1 MGGCEAS
8 TESPALTFCSGKA
21 ERPSILLDRSLH
33 QEFSMRHLFRVKA
46 SGKVEVPGL
55 VILALVTLLAVL
67 GFLYKIAK

>member
-1 MGGCEAS
+1 
-8 TESPALTFCSGKA
+8 
-21 ERPSILLDRSLH
+21 
-33 QEFSMRHLFRVKA
+33 MRHLFRVKA